1 MTLQLIQH
9 LLNIL
14 FNLIV
19 PKPHHVYAKM
29 VHNVR
34 SELIV
39 VIPVVM
45 NLAVN
50 LNHQSVLMTVEIGNE
65 EGLRSK
71 QVEEDGMLTQEL
83 LALEFSVAE
92 MFPE

>member
-1 MTLQLIQH
+1 
-9 LLNIL
+9 
-14 FNLIV
+14 
-19 PKPHHVYAKM
+19 M

-34 SELIV
+34 SELV
-39 VIPVVM
+39 VVLPVVM

-65 EGLRSK
+65 ESLRSK

>member
-1 MTLQLIQH
+1 M
-9 LLNIL
+9 NIL

-19 PKPHHVYAKM
+19 PKPHHINPKI

-34 SELIV
+34 SELV
-39 VIPVVM
+39 VVLPVVM

-65 EGLRSK
+65 ESLRSK